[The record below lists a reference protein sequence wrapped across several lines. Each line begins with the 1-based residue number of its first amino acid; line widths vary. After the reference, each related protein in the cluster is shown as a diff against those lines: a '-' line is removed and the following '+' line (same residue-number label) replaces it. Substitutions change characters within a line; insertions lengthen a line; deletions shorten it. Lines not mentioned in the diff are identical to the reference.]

1 MKNPINILII
11 ASILMLLIGYLFST
25 SFGSFVVALNDNYY
39 VLSYQLILYTAAILI
54 LLVGVFFKIKKV
66 I

>member
-25 SFGSFVVALNDNYY
+25 SFGSFVVALSDNYY
-39 VLSYQLILYTAAILI
+39 VLSYKLILYTVAILI